1 MAFNLAIVGATGN
14 VGRAMINILAE
25 REFPVKNLYP
35 LASHRSVGKKITFG
49 NQVLEV
55 NNLDGFDFRNVD
67 IALFS
72 AGAQVSEQYAKIAA
86 ENAVVI
92 DNTSYFRTD
101 PNVPLIVTEV
111 NIEKLEGY
119 KHTNIISN
127 PNCAVMQMLVALK
140 PLHDAATIKRIVVT
154 TFQSVSGAGKKAMDE
169 LYDQTKQ
176 RLMADS
182 LSRKV
187 FPKQIT
193 FNVLPHIGEFDE
205 DGNTNEESKI
215 IAETQKILDPA
226 IQVSATCVRVPVFI
240 GHSESVN
247 VEFVN
252 PISVSEAREILENAD
267 GILVSDDPERM
278 MGYTTP
284 IETVGEDHVFVSRI
298 REDKSAANCL
308 SLWIVSDNLRKGAAL
323 NAVQIAEELV
333 KKYI

>member
-1 MAFNLAIVGATGN
+1 MAINLAIVGATGN

-101 PNVPLIVTEV
+101 PNIPLIVTEV
-111 NIEKLEGY
+111 NIEKLEE
-119 KHTNIISN
+119 S
-127 PNCAVMQMLVALK
+127 
-140 PLHDAATIKRIVVT
+140 
-154 TFQSVSGAGKKAMDE
+154 MDE

-205 DGNTNEESKI
+205 DGNTAEESKI